1 MTLTLH
7 STDFSRTTESA
18 SVSGQGQALARSFAF
33 FQRHRPAILSVGLHA
48 LIGAILLI
56 QATEIPPAPV
66 DIGTVNMVFENTGLS
81 AGAGTTR
88 AAEKTTIARSAPGD
102 PIAERAPDTLPELA
116 QAARLNERTSPA
128 APAPINTPE
137 TLTPLASARRST
149 IHVAAPAISPDS
161 PPSALRPLAEARQ
174 TANRPLPDLSAL
186 PPMPDT
192 AAELALAVRA
202 PARSVENMAISPAAP
217 DQIAPLPVPSQPV
230 PAASVPP
237 TRPERAITTPIP
249 VGAPAASTASTK
261 ADAPS
266 TQGTNTGNPAT
277 SSSTTA
283 SRNSATGPAKSA
295 TTGASGARA
304 GGSGDIRPGFRI
316 GSSGNPAPEYP
327 RLARRRG
334 QQGRVILRVEV
345 DPAGHATS
353 VAIQRSSG
361 YRLLDR
367 AAARTVRRWTFQPAR
382 RAGKI
387 ASGQVDVPVLFR
399 LHD

>member
-7 STDFSRTTESA
+7 SADFGRAAESA
-18 SVSGQGQALARSFAF
+18 TSTGQGQALAHSLAF
-33 FQRHRPAILSVGLHA
+33 FRRHRPAILSVGLHA
-48 LIGAILLI
+48 LIGAVLLI

-66 DIGTVNMVFENTGLS
+66 DMGAVNMVFENTGSS
-81 AGAGTTR
+81 AGTSTAR
-88 AAEKTTIARSAPGD
+88 AAEKTTAARSAPGD
-102 PIAERAPDTLPELA
+102 PGAERAPDTLPELA

-128 APAPINTPE
+128 ASAPINMPD
-137 TLTPLASARRST
+137 TLAPLASARRSIT
-149 IHVAAPAISPDS
+149 RVATPAISPDNA
-161 PPSALRPLAEARQ
+161 PSALRPLAEARHA
-174 TANRPLPDLSAL
+174 ANRPLPSPSAL

-192 AAELALAVRA
+192 AAALALAVRA

-249 VGAPAASTASTK
+249 VGAPAASAASTK
-261 ADAPS
+261 AGAPS

-277 SSSTTA
+277 SSSTES
-283 SRNSATGPAKSA
+283 SRSSATGPAKSA
-295 TTGASGARA
+295 TAGAPGTRT

-353 VAIQRSSG
+353 VAIHRSSG

-387 ASGQVDVPVLFR
+387 TSGQVDVPVLFR